1 MLFLQMNYLAHAYLS
16 FDEPEILTG
25 NMISDFVKG
34 KTKYSYSNGIQKGIH
49 LHRAI
54 DNYTDFH
61 PATAKAK
68 NLLRKQY
75 RLYAGA
81 FVDVI
86 YDHFLARDA
95 NQFIEYGNLEKFSI
109 QVYNTLGNYFNI
121 MPEGF
126 QMMYPHMKIHNWLYN
141 YRLREGIQKSF
152 AGLAWRAAYL
162 SESEVAFEIFNDRY
176 EEFKSHYE
184 EFFPDVKKFARDNL
198 SNLLAN

>member
-34 KTKYSYSNGIQKGIH
+34 KTKYSYSDGIQKGIH
-49 LHRAI
+49 LHRSI
-54 DNYTDFH
+54 DNFTDFH

-86 YDHFLARDA
+86 YDHFLATDV
-95 NQFIEYGNLEKFSI
+95 NQFINYGNLEKFSQ
-109 QVYNTLGNYFNI
+109 QVFDTLDNRVDV
-121 MPEGF
+121 MPERF
-126 QMMYPHMKIHNWLYN
+126 QLMYPHMKSHNWLYN
-141 YRLREGIQKSF
+141 YRLKEGIQKSF

-162 SESEVAFEIFNDRY
+162 SESEVAFKIFNDHY